1 LEDATLSTPVR
12 REPGTLTP
20 TLSQR
25 ERGAA
30 RDDTRTQAER
40 EPAKEVPYSDDA
52 LTPAL
57 SQGERENGQAGRL
70 HSDPGQAGRLPSDNG
85 QAGRLPYED
94 TPPEFAGEAPKKSK
108 RRQTA
113 HLKLVPPSK
122 ELRERLQARAV
133 EVAATLDK
141 SRPLTKDEM
150 EKLVRKHLAEL
161 GQPEGYVGWM
171 MVVLAS
177 EFWKDQVAAVPPSRR
192 LFLLPHCLKHAEG
205 CPADYDEFGLECKKC
220 GACAIADFRGLADEM
235 GYKVLVAEGSP
246 IVLKIIVSGYVD
258 AIVGVACLN
267 VLEKAIDKILLAG
280 IPCMAVPLLSSDC
293 RNTSVDDDWVMRM
306 VQLQAGAGDQP
317 ATRTYV
323 HLLRAAANLFKP
335 EELARI
341 APKSRHSSPHAPRE
355 EHITR
360 SVMPTL
366 DPIAATEAIAY
377 DFLAKGGK
385 YSRPFI
391 TLAVYDALTG
401 GKATGANGAEEAAKF
416 SDSVRRAAMSIETF
430 HKASLVHDDIEDDDA
445 FRYGE
450 ETVHKQYGT
459 ATAINV
465 GDYLIGM
472 GYRLVSRESKTLGAE
487 TVADILDCLADA
499 HLRLSEGQG
508 AELMWRDNGHKL
520 LKPLDALKIYAL
532 KTAPAF
538 EAALYSGVR
547 LAGPAEKYVEPIK
560 QFARNLG
567 VAFQIL
573 NDLGDWDGDNHNKM
587 AAGGDILGGRP
598 TVLWA
603 LALEGLPAEKQE
615 ELLALVA
622 SDLRPPTSDL
632 PFVGDGT
639 RSVPTTLVRVREL
652 YEEAG
657 VFEKATRLVDKHQE
671 RAEKIADEIE
681 PEELRALLY
690 YLIDSVLDQAQ
701 TEPAPQILT
710 AIS

>member
-1 LEDATLSTPVR
+1 MDDAALTTDVGRASGL
-12 REPGTLTP
+12 PGEMDGQARSLP
-20 TLSQR
+20 HDVALGS
-25 ERGAA
+25 A
-30 RDDTRTQAER
+30 RDDTLTQQER
-40 EPAKEVPYSDDA
+40 EPAKELPYSEDA
-52 LTPAL
+52 
-57 SQGERENGQAGRL
+57 
-70 HSDPGQAGRLPSDNG
+70 
-85 QAGRLPYED
+85 
-94 TPPEFAGEAPKKSK
+94 TPPEFAGEAPRKSK

-113 HLKLVPPSK
+113 HLKLVPQSK
-122 ELRERLQARAV
+122 DLREKLQAAAV
-133 EVAATLDK
+133 LVVGPLDK

-150 EKLVRKHLAEL
+150 EVIARRVLAEA
-161 GQPEGYVGWM
+161 GQPEGYLGWM
-171 MVVLAS
+171 MVVLAT
-177 EFWKDQVAAVPPSRR
+177 EFWKDQVAAIPPSRR

-220 GACAIADFRGLADEM
+220 GACSIADFRGLADEM

-306 VQLQAGAGDQP
+306 IKLQAGENTQQ
-317 ATRTYV
+317 TRTYV
-323 HLLRAAANLFKP
+323 HLLRAASNLFKP
-335 EELARI
+335 EELQRV
-341 APKSRHSSPHAPRE
+341 APRQRGQVQSP
-355 EHITR
+355 R
-360 SVMPTL
+360 SKVQGPSVLTLDIGQGTL
-366 DPIAATEAIAY
+366 DPARLDPISATEAIAY

-401 GKATGANGAEEAAKF
+401 GKATGASGAEEVAKF

-450 ETVHKQYGT
+450 ETVHKRYGT
-459 ATAINV
+459 ATAINI

-472 GYRLVSRESKTLGAE
+472 GYRLVSREVKTLGAE

-508 AELMWRDNGHKL
+508 AELLWRDSLDKH

-538 EAALYSGVR
+538 EAALYSGAR

-573 NDLGDWDGDNHNKM
+573 NDLNDWDGDDHNKL
-587 AAGGDILGGRP
+587 AAGGDVTGGRP

-603 LALEGLPAEKQE
+603 LALEGLPAAKQE
-615 ELLALVA
+615 ELLGM
-622 SDLRPPTSDL
+622 
-632 PFVGDGT
+632 VGSLADDGT
-639 RSVPTTLVRVREL
+639 RSVPTTLARVREL

-657 VFEKATRLVDKHQE
+657 VFEKATRLIEKHQE
-671 RAEKIADEIE
+671 RAEKIADEIQ

-690 YLIDSVLDQAQ
+690 YLIDSVLDHR
-701 TEPAPQILT
+701 PAAAPVLT
-710 AIS
+710 SIQ